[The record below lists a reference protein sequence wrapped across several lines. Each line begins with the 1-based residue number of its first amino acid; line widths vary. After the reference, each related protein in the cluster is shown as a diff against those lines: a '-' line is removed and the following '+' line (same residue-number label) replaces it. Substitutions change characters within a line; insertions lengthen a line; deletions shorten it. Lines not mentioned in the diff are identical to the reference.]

1 MPFIEQQKDINHF
14 LMLYSF
20 NGPIDLLHGDN
31 AIIKFLATF
40 AADWKYCLVFFLSFY
55 LKIHI
60 YPVKSRSL

>member
-40 AADWKYCLVFFLSFY
+40 AADWKYCLVFFCLFT
-55 LKIHI
+55 
-60 YPVKSRSL
+60 

>member
-1 MPFIEQQKDINHF
+1 MLFFEQQKDINRF

-40 AADWKYCLVFFLSFY
+40 AADLKYCLLFFC
-55 LKIHI
+55 HCT
-60 YPVKSRSL
+60 